1 MLVAQAT
8 AVGLILV
15 TATSSFCLASSNM
28 CLFMAEARCRGFSFR
43 LKAINC
49 LRQVSA
55 TIELREDQLETIL
68 GILEVRKE
76 RGKRRGR
83 RRGGEGGR
91 GEEGGMSGGRGER
104 RMKGDGRGGGLT
116 AVSLP
121 CTLLSLS
128 SFPSPLPSFHLS
140 RNLHVRFV
148 RHSTAF
154 SPLVASRHVMDST
167 PPSTRYWTI
176 SRSTQTTVSPYGS
189 T

>member
-1 MLVAQAT
+1 MVLSHTKASGCSCGIRVLVAQAT
-8 AVGLILV
+8 AVGLIPV

-83 RRGGEGGR
+83 RRGRRGRKGR
-91 GEEGGMSGGRGER
+91 GRWNEWG
-104 RMKGDGRGGGLT
+104 
-116 AVSLP
+116 
-121 CTLLSLS
+121 
-128 SFPSPLPSFHLS
+128 
-140 RNLHVRFV
+140 
-148 RHSTAF
+148 
-154 SPLVASRHVMDST
+154 
-167 PPSTRYWTI
+167 
-176 SRSTQTTVSPYGS
+176 
-189 T
+189 